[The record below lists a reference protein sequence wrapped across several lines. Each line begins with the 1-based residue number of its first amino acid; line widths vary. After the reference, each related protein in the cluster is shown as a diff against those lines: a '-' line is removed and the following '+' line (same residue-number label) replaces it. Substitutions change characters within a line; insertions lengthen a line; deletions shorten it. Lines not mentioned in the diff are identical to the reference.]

1 MMATP
6 RRSGFDGWTEVRFGR
21 KGQRFRQ
28 PFRDRGNVSGRGK
41 ARAFPAP
48 YGRRDSFPKP
58 IQPVPHSHRPPR
70 EPGPTAKP
78 YTSGEVRRQPADPEF
93 GQLVRKMFSLIKVAH
108 HLRNVDPKSR
118 KVEPKIITRMVEIL
132 STMIKPA
139 VPTPET
145 MELIKDNAEAWGYNT
160 ISTLVNHYELGFDE
174 VMFELTELMIPQWR
188 DAFEVAVRWAKRN
201 LPRITDEAIGV
212 AYARI
217 SDYVKESASN
227 AGGDESKIFNIQPQP
242 PIQPVKI
249 VQSLEKPI
257 APSHELQKRP
267 TAKQATEVKKVKQ
280 DRSASAFVPR
290 PVGKID
296 QPQPIAKQATKVT
309 QVKQNDDHSGG
320 AVTPKIQR
328 EQRHITR
335 DRDQTLG
342 QTGVRVQETHKV
354 KSPDLEEPDSGFD
367 EGDVFLD
374 SLDFSTN
381 LEPPLFEV
389 GR

>member
-1 MMATP
+1 
-6 RRSGFDGWTEVRFGR
+6 
-21 KGQRFRQ
+21 
-28 PFRDRGNVSGRGK
+28 
-41 ARAFPAP
+41 
-48 YGRRDSFPKP
+48 
-58 IQPVPHSHRPPR
+58 
-70 EPGPTAKP
+70 
-78 YTSGEVRRQPADPEF
+78 
-93 GQLVRKMFSLIKVAH
+93 MFSLIKVAH

-174 VMFELTELMIPQWR
+174 VMFELQELMIPQWR

-217 SDYVKESASN
+217 SGYVKDSASN
-227 AGGDESKIFNIQPQP
+227 
-242 PIQPVKI
+242 
-249 VQSLEKPI
+249 
-257 APSHELQKRP
+257 
-267 TAKQATEVKKVKQ
+267 
-280 DRSASAFVPR
+280 
-290 PVGKID
+290 VGKID

-320 AVTPKIQR
+320 AVTPKLQR

-389 GR
+389 GM

>member
-1 MMATP
+1 
-6 RRSGFDGWTEVRFGR
+6 
-21 KGQRFRQ
+21 
-28 PFRDRGNVSGRGK
+28 
-41 ARAFPAP
+41 
-48 YGRRDSFPKP
+48 
-58 IQPVPHSHRPPR
+58 
-70 EPGPTAKP
+70 
-78 YTSGEVRRQPADPEF
+78 
-93 GQLVRKMFSLIKVAH
+93 
-108 HLRNVDPKSR
+108 
-118 KVEPKIITRMVEIL
+118 
-132 STMIKPA
+132 
-139 VPTPET
+139 

-242 PIQPVKI
+242 PIQPAEI

-257 APSHELQKRP
+257 APRKL
-267 TAKQATEVKKVKQ
+267 
-280 DRSASAFVPR
+280 
-290 PVGKID
+290 D

-309 QVKQNDDHSGG
+309 QVKKNDDHSGG
-320 AVTPKIQR
+320 AVTPKKQR

-335 DRDQTLG
+335 DKDQTLG

-354 KSPDLEEPDSGFD
+354 KSPDPNEPDSGYD

-381 LEPPLFEV
+381 LEPPPFV
-389 GR
+389 AGM